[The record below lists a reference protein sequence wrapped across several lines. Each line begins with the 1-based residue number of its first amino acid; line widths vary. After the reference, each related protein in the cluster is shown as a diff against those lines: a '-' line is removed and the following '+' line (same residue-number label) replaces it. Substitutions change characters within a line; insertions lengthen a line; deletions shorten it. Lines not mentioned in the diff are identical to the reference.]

1 MNFVHT
7 EVSKE
12 EKTMDFEGKVVLI
25 TGAAGGIGKETA
37 RLFAKKGAK
46 LSLVDIDTKSLES
59 LAKELELEDYLL
71 LTANVTS
78 EEQVKNYVQQTKE
91 KYGSVDVFFNNAGI
105 EGKVASI
112 TETTAEDLDKVLNV
126 NIKGVFY
133 GLKHVMATMIEQKS
147 GSIINTSS
155 ITGLKGSLGLAPY
168 SASKHAVLGL
178 TKTAALESAG
188 SGVRVNA
195 ICPGYVKTR
204 MMQSIEQGR
213 GPEHANQMRERALSK
228 VPMNRYAQSDEIAE
242 LVLFLASDKAT
253 YITGSHYLIDGGNL
267 A

>member
-1 MNFVHT
+1 
-7 EVSKE
+7 
-12 EKTMDFEGKVVLI
+12 MDFEGKVVLI

-37 RLFAKKGAK
+37 RLFAEQGAK
-46 LSLVDIDTKSLES
+46 LSLVDMDAQALES
-59 LAKELELEDYLL
+59 LVNELDLKDYLL
-71 LTANVTS
+71 QTADVTS
-78 EEQVKNYVQQTKE
+78 EEQVQNFVLQTKE
-91 KYGSVDVFFNNAGI
+91 KYGKIDVFFNNAGI
-105 EGKVASI
+105 EGKIASI
-112 TETTAEDLDKVLNV
+112 VETTEENLDKVLSV
-126 NIKGVFY
+126 NIKGVFF
-133 GLKHVMATMIEQKS
+133 GLKHVMATMMKQKF

-188 SGVRVNA
+188 MGIRVNA
-195 ICPGYVKTR
+195 ICPGYVETR

-213 GPEHANQMRERALSK
+213 GPEYANQMRERALSK
-228 VPMNRYAQSDEIAE
+228 VPMNRYAQSHEIAE

-253 YITGSHYLIDGGNL
+253 FITGSHYLIDGGNL